1 MAARL
6 SPQVF
11 VMHGARAAFDGGLT
25 HIERH
30 IIAIEKAVYDEPHL
44 AFDLA
49 KNMIE
54 SVCRTILTDRKIAFT
69 SKDEMPKLLKATT
82 QCLPFL
88 PVGGPTVAPDGTD
101 VRASLEKTLSGLNQT
116 LLGVCELRNGLGL
129 VSHGK
134 SGPGP
139 EMATVQALLVA
150 QAADA
155 MIGFLHRI
163 HTQDALTRPA
173 AVLRYD
179 DPKHAA
185 FNAAVDDANDTVRIG
200 LGAGVDRYELEYA
213 PSRVLFDVDE
223 EAYRNALDAFGV
235 ADSTTV
241 TAAPA
246 EAPIDQ
252 R

>member
-6 SPQVF
+6 TPQVF

-54 SVCRTILTDRKIAFT
+54 SACRTILTDRKIAFT

-88 PVGGPTVAPDGTD
+88 PAGGVTVAPDGTD

-116 LLGVCELRNGLGL
+116 LMGVCELRNGLGL

-163 HTQDALTRPA
+163 HKQDGLTRPA

-179 DPKHAA
+179 DPKHAT
-185 FNAAVDDANDTVRIG
+185 FNAAVDDANETVRIG
-200 LGAGVDRYELEYA
+200 LGAGVDRYELEYD
-213 PSRVLFDVDE
+213 PSRVLFDVDSD
-223 EAYRNALDAFGV
+223 AYKTALDAFE
-235 ADSTTV
+235 TETP
-241 TAAPA
+241 TAGAATAA
-246 EAPIDQ
+246 EAPNEQ

>member
-1 MAARL
+1 MAGRL
-6 SPQVF
+6 TPQVF

-30 IIAIEKAVYDEPHL
+30 IVAIEKAVYDEPHL

-54 SVCRTILTDRKIAFT
+54 SVCKTILTERAIKFEG
-69 SKDEMPKLLKATT
+69 KDDMPKLLKAAT

-88 PVGGPTVAPDGTD
+88 PVGGSAIAPDGTD

-134 SGPGP
+134 SGPVP
-139 EMATVQALLVA
+139 EMASVQALLVA

-173 AVLRYD
+173 DLLRYD
-179 DPKHAA
+179 DKRHEA
-185 FNAAVDDANDTVRIG
+185 FNESVDDINHLVKIN
-200 LGAGVDRYELEYA
+200 LGAGEDRYVLEYA
-213 PSRVLFDVDE
+213 PSRVLFDVDN
-223 EAYRNALDAFGV
+223 EAYKNALDVFGKQME
-235 ADSTTV
+235 AD
-241 TAAPA
+241 
-246 EAPIDQ
+246 
-252 R
+252 

>member
-1 MAARL
+1 MAGRL
-6 SPQVF
+6 TPQVF

-30 IIAIEKAVYDEPHL
+30 IVAIEKAVYDEPHL

-54 SVCRTILTDRKIAFT
+54 SVCKSILTERAVKFEG
-69 SKDEMPKLLKATT
+69 KDDMPRLLKAAT

-88 PVGGPTVAPDGTD
+88 PVGGDAIAPDGTD

-134 SGPGP
+134 SGPVP
-139 EMATVQALLVA
+139 EMASVQALLVA

-155 MIGFLHRI
+155 MIGFLYRI
-163 HTQDALTRPA
+163 HTQDALTRPT

-179 DPKHAA
+179 DPKHAP
-185 FNAAVDDANDTVRIG
+185 FNAAVDEANDTVKIG
-200 LGAGVDRYELEYA
+200 LGAGVDRYELEYD
-213 PSRVLFDVDE
+213 PSRVLFDVDSD
-223 EAYRNALDAFGV
+223 AYKTALDAFG
-235 ADSTTV
+235 TETP
-241 TAAPA
+241 TA
-246 EAPIDQ
+246 EAAITTEAPSEQ